1 MSKIGLNSTAL
12 YTLANEMRL
21 MNEKPDMLMPHAEY
35 MAASGI
41 YAMISGLE
49 SLAVGLKAEE
59 ERQLKEAM
67 ERYRREVETMR
78 LMSDIRFGSY
88 KFD

>member
-59 ERQLKEAM
+59 ERQAQEA
-67 ERYRREVETMR
+67 REAYKREIEWMR
-78 LMSDIRFGSY
+78 TVHENRFGTY
-88 KFD
+88 IID

>member
-1 MSKIGLNSTAL
+1 MSEIGLNSTAL

-59 ERQLKEAM
+59 ERQLQEAREAYQRQI
-67 ERYRREVETMR
+67 ERMR
-78 LMSDIRFGSY
+78 SIHANQFGHY
-88 KFD
+88 IID